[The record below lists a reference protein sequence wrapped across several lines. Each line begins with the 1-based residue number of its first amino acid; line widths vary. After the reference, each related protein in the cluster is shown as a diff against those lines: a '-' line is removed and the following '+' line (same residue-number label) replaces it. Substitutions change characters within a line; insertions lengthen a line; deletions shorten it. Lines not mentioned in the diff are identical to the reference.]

1 MIVAGYLKASCM
13 SVLTANRSMKFAD
26 TGDSNDKLR
35 LVNGYLAD
43 FNGAE

>member
-1 MIVAGYLKASCM
+1 MIVAGYLKATCI
-13 SVLTANRSMKFAD
+13 SVLTPNRSMKFAD

-35 LVNGYLAD
+35 LVKGYLED